1 MFGWLPLC
9 VQWYDNVKMISYCM
23 LYLMAGAGVCWSCI
37 ILKTNC
43 RSFERSDPFHQ
54 LCMSI
59 TRTCFL
65 PSDFCVLILGTQRSP
80 WKRKGRFVGVRIY
93 IYIYIYIV
101 TFFRRWSMIL
111 FLWFEQKNC
120 IAVGNSTF
128 HMNIPSQD
136 LSDLYADGGWATMV
150 SGREVHSWEP
160 VYFRTWSGS
169 ITPTPWSLQ
178 DKASAEVSGV
188 GPSQRWVRRPGLD
201 DLGSEHSASQNE
213 SHVHRLLKLLIL
225 ATIFP
230 WKITTGIVLLSYCSF
245 VL

>member
-1 MFGWLPLC
+1 MWRWYRIGCYTWWQVRVYADLVSSWRPIAGLLKGLIPFISC
-9 VQWYDNVKMISYCM
+9 V
-23 LYLMAGAGVCWSCI
+23 
-37 ILKTNC
+37 C
-43 RSFERSDPFHQ
+43 RSQELVSFRPIFVFSYWAPKG
-54 LCMSI
+54 
-59 TRTCFL
+59 
-65 PSDFCVLILGTQRSP
+65 VLE
-80 WKRKGRFVGVRIY
+80 KGRADSWEYV
-93 IYIYIYIV
+93 YIYIYIV

-225 ATIFP
+225 ATILP

>member
-9 VQWYDNVKMISYCM
+9 CVQWYDVKMILYCM
-23 LYLMAGAGVCWSCI
+23 LYLMVGAGVCWSCI

-59 TRTCFL
+59 TRTCF
-65 PSDFCVLILGTQRSP
+65 PPIFVFSYWAPKGVLE
-80 WKRKGRFVGVRIY
+80 KGRADSWEYVY
-93 IYIYIYIV
+93 IYIYIYAV

-120 IAVGNSTF
+120 IAVGNSRI

-213 SHVHRLLKLLIL
+213 SHVHRLLELLIL
-225 ATIFP
+225 ATILP
-230 WKITTGIVLLSYCSF
+230 WKITTRIVLLSYCSF

>member
-1 MFGWLPLC
+1 ML
-9 VQWYDNVKMISYCM
+9 ISYH
-23 LYLMAGAGVCWSCI
+23 LEDQLQVFWKVWSLSSAVYVDHKNLFPSVRFLCSHI
-37 ILKTNC
+37 GHPKESLKKEGQIRGST
-43 RSFERSDPFHQ
+43 
-54 LCMSI
+54 
-59 TRTCFL
+59 
-65 PSDFCVLILGTQRSP
+65 
-80 WKRKGRFVGVRIY
+80 Y
-93 IYIYIYIV
+93 IYIYTV

-111 FLWFEQKNC
+111 FLWFDQKNC

-213 SHVHRLLKLLIL
+213 SHVHRLLELLIL
-225 ATIFP
+225 ATILP